1 MKKKVEVSTFAP
13 PDAKP
18 VLAVS
23 SLSFH
28 DTHGNEVKHGS
39 IITIERNYNYHHL
52 NDQKALVKWNKE
64 EGMFQYILCEKLKT
78 YQQAGGDDFY
88 GISSFKV
95 CGCASCMDLN
105 GQNIGNMYVCPDCSR
120 VVH

>member
-1 MKKKVEVSTFAP
+1 MQNDDLKNITP
-13 PDAKP
+13 TDAKP

-52 NDQKALVKWNKE
+52 NGQKALVKWNKE

-120 VVH
+120 VVD